1 MLNLSFMTVLRG
13 AVLTVCFL
21 AGIAVLS
28 ETCRAQGAKNDA
40 ATIEEAAKVLD
51 LRKLSLPAMAEP
63 SGDRQLSSMTYNT
76 SEDPK
81 AAYKFHQEQLVKAG
95 WTELPGT
102 SLDAAYAAGSFQKSG
117 YTLSITTTMIGEGK
131 TMVALNN
138 HGNVALSSLPVVKG
152 AESVFANAITAI
164 YSTKEPVEKV
174 TAATKEL
181 LTKAGWTSYGE
192 NNLGDEQ
199 KIFNLKKNAIL
210 LNVMISVAPAQN
222 NQTSIMMNVSLMSAD
237 LPAPADAKELQFTP
251 MFKTLSFQTAMDY
264 EAVGKFYQTE
274 LAKQGWKSTAPEIAE
289 SEDDFGRPQGLMVFR
304 NKAEDMI
311 TLELKKLDEVTDVT
325 IKHQTKEEWKEEE
338 ERAKEAIKNAQAAEE
353 EAVAAAGD
361 EEMEES
367 ELARQIREEAE
378 MEVEKA
384 LGDANAQIAEA
395 LKGIPGRS
403 EKPKASS
410 KKNADKKPA
419 AKPSTKA
426 MATGKESSVGTLK
439 VGDKTYTLKNIV
451 AYEIDYY
458 GDKMTRVYL
467 SEKPANITKLKASLA
482 RERSDNEFNEFQPQ
496 VRLIINA
503 DGMVESYDL
512 WADNVSVSGNGS
524 LEGSAELKGGRIIG
538 NAKLTEEGEAGDR
551 KYMFDFKFEANVIPL
566 PEKAGSE
573 SDSDSEKED
582 E

>member
-1 MLNLSFMTVLRG
+1 MTALRG

-21 AGIAVLS
+21 AGLAILNG
-28 ETCRAQGAKNDA
+28 TCSAQSTRNEA
-40 ATIEEAAKVLD
+40 ATIEEATKVLD
-51 LRKLSLPAMAEP
+51 LRQLSLPPMAEP

-76 SEDPK
+76 AEDPK
-81 AAYKFHQEQLVKAG
+81 TAYKFHQDQLVKAG
-95 WTELPGT
+95 WKELPGT
-102 SLDAAYAAGSFQKSG
+102 SLDAAYAAGSFQKTG
-117 YTLSITTTMIGEGK
+117 YTLSITTTMISEGK

-138 HGNVALSSLPVVKG
+138 HGNVELSSLPVVKG

-181 LTKAGWTSYGE
+181 LTNAGWTSYGE

-222 NQTSIMMNVSLMSAD
+222 NQTSIMMNVSLMPAD

-251 MFKTLSFQTAMDY
+251 MFKTLSLQTAMDY
-264 EAVGKFYQTE
+264 DAVGKFYQTE
-274 LAKQGWKSTAPEIAE
+274 LGKKGWKSTAPEV
-289 SEDDFGRPQGLMVFR
+289 SVSDDDFGRPQGLMVFR
-304 NKAEDMI
+304 NTAEDMI
-311 TLELKKLDEVTDVT
+311 TLNLKKIEDVTDVT
-325 IKHQTKEEWKEEE
+325 VKHQTKAEWKEEE

-353 EAVAAAGD
+353 EEAVAAASAAED

-367 ELARQIREEAE
+367 ELARHIREEAE

-403 EKPKASS
+403 EKPKAAS
-410 KKNADKKPA
+410 KKKADKKPA
-419 AKPSTKA
+419 AKAATKA

-458 GDKMTRVYL
+458 GDRKIRVYL
-467 SEKPANITKLKASLA
+467 SEKPANMAKLKASLLH
-482 RERSDNEFNEFQPQ
+482 ENNDNEFNEFQPQ
-496 VRLIINA
+496 VRLIVNPE
-503 DGMVESYDL
+503 GSVESYEL
-512 WADNVSVSGNGS
+512 WADNLSVSGNGS
-524 LEGSAELKGGRIIG
+524 LEGTAELKDGRITG
-538 NAKLTEEGEAGDR
+538 SAKLTEEGEAGDR
-551 KYMFDFKFEANVIPL
+551 KYTFEFKFEANIIPL
-566 PEKAGSE
+566 PEKA
-573 SDSDSEKED
+573 K
-582 E
+582 